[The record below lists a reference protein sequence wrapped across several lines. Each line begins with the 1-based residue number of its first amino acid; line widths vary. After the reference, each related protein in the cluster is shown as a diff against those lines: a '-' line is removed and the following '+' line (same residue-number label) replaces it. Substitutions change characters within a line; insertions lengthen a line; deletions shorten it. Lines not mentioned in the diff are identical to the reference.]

1 MSRLCVFLLLPVLL
15 GPASAIQFYLPVHSV
30 KCLQEDIHKNVL
42 VTGEYEVSEE
52 PETTTNL
59 KITDSA
65 GDLLFNK
72 ENITSGKFS
81 FTTETQDRFN
91 ICFHSTLTMGD
102 GKVPDRLVT
111 LKTKHG
117 VDALNQEEIA
127 KVEKLNPLEA
137 KLRTLEHLSN
147 SMADDFVYMRK
158 RGKEMRRTNAST
170 NTRVLFINIIS
181 VSCLCSMAIWQVF
194 YLRRFFRTKKLI
206 E

>member
-15 GPASAIQFYLPVHSV
+15 GLASAIQFYLPVRSV
-30 KCLQEDIHKNVL
+30 KCLHEDIHNNVL

-65 GDLLFNK
+65 GDLLFKK

-81 FTTETQDRFN
+81 LTTETQDMLK
-91 ICFHSTLTMGD
+91 ICFHSTLSVGN

-117 VDALNQEEIA
+117 MDTLNQEEIA
-127 KVEKLNPLEA
+127 KVEKLSPLEK
-137 KLRTLEHLSN
+137 KLRTLERLSDF
-147 SMADDFVYMRK
+147 MMDDFVYMRK
-158 RGKEMRRTNAST
+158 RGKQMGHTNAST

-181 VSCLCSMAIWQVF
+181 ISCLCSMAIWQVF
-194 YLRRFFRTKKLI
+194 YLRRFFRSKKLI